1 MYAMTQRA
9 IPLQTIFG
17 TGYVP
22 EDHTDDVRR
31 NLPRSEESDVAEFVE
46 RLKAL
51 CWGSHK
57 AN

>member
-1 MYAMTQRA
+1 MYATTQRA

-46 RLKAL
+46 RLNLTA
-51 CWGSHK
+51 S
-57 AN
+57 

>member
-1 MYAMTQRA
+1 MYTTTQHV

-17 TGYVP
+17 AGYVP
-22 EDHTDDVRR
+22 ELHRDDAGR
-31 NLPRSEESDVAEFVE
+31 NLPRSDESDVAEFIE

-51 CWGSHK
+51 CWGSDK

>member
-1 MYAMTQRA
+1 MYATSQHA

-31 NLPRSEESDVAEFVE
+31 NLPRSGESDIAEFVE

-51 CWGSHK
+51 CFGERQ
-57 AN
+57 